1 MTQKEKVARVS
12 RLNELEFWMESEPL
26 LLIVGDWT
34 LEVKI
39 NDLGTE
45 IMMHTGNVSR
55 TTHFMRLN
63 PKQAALLHGYLDHY
77 LPQSF

>member
-1 MTQKEKVARVS
+1 MG
-12 RLNELEFWMESEPL
+12 SEPL